1 MSAEKLI
8 TDHID
13 IWTSAVQAKSASGRG
28 SSKKRELYGIKKLR
42 ELILEL
48 AVRGK
53 LVPQDPMDEPA
64 SMLLERIAEE
74 KAQLV
79 KEKKIKKPKALPN
92 LSSENLPTLPDGW
105 AWAHVQD
112 ITKYVQRGKG
122 PKYADN
128 GSVRVVSQKC
138 VQNSGF
144 DIEPARYVE
153 DQSLESYQEER
164 YLQEKDLL
172 WNSTG
177 TGTVGRVNVLPVVD
191 SKSLVA
197 DSHVTV
203 LRPLLMSSRYIW
215 CFLMSPGVQARIN
228 PDHEFSLVSGST
240 KQVELNTS
248 SVVSLPVSVAPLNE
262 QCRIVAKVDE
272 LMALCDQLEQQTE
285 ASLDA
290 HQVLVETLLATLTNS
305 QDANELMVNWAR
317 ISEHFDTLFTTEQS
331 IDALK
336 QTILQLA
343 VMGKLVPQD
352 PTDEPAA
359 KLLERIAE
367 EKAQLVKEKK
377 IKKQKALPP
386 IAEDEKPFGLPNGWE
401 WCRLGSLI
409 NLISGQHLKPSE
421 YSETPLENGNPYI
434 TGPAEFGPIYPS
446 FSKYTTEKRALAESG
461 DVLITCKGAGLGKLN
476 KANQTLAISR
486 QLMSMQSICINEEFL
501 FAIADSKYDYFQS
514 KGVGIAIPG
523 ISREDVT
530 DLVVALPPITEQSA
544 IISKL
549 KDVFIIC
556 DQLKQRFFDS
566 QQTQLQLTDEIVRE
580 FVGTSEKK
588 TNMPKDKSNEMMIST
603 ILSITN
609 VSPDN
614 NSPIAL
620 IVKQEGGKADA
631 KEIWSKTQ
639 FSLPDF
645 YRQLKKEIEAGYIEM
660 PSPAITNN

>member
-1 MSAEKLI
+1 MFAEKLI

-53 LVPQDPMDEPA
+53 LVPQDPSDEPA
-64 SMLLERIAEE
+64 SVLLERIAAE
-74 KAQLV
+74 KEQLV

-92 LSSENLPTLPDGW
+92 LSLENLPALPDGW

-112 ITKYVQRGKG
+112 FTEYVQRGKG
-122 PKYADN
+122 PKYADK

-153 DQSLESYQEER
+153 DQSLENYQEER
-164 YLQEKDLL
+164 YLKEKDLL

-177 TGTVGRVNVLPVVD
+177 TGTVGRVNVLPVVE

-203 LRPLLMSSRYIW
+203 LRPLLMNSRYIW

-262 QCRIVAKVDE
+262 QHRIVAKVDE

-305 QDANELMVNWAR
+305 QDATELMANWAR

-331 IDALK
+331 IDQLK

-343 VMGKLVPQD
+343 VMGKLVLQD
-352 PTDEPAA
+352 PNDEPAA

-367 EKAQLVKEKK
+367 EKALLVKEKK
-377 IKKQKALPP
+377 IKKDKPQPF
-386 IAEDEKPFGLPNGWE
+386 ISEDGRLFELPNGWVWSNIGE
-401 WCRLGSLI
+401 TFLVTGGLQKTPKRTPVLNHYPYLAVANVQRGRLELDDLKRFEVTSEELERYRLMPGDLMVVEGNGSENEIGRCAIWSGEVQDCLHQNHLIKCRPLSLD
-409 NLISGQHLKPSE
+409 LSSW
-421 YSETPLENGNPYI
+421 
-434 TGPAEFGPIYPS
+434 
-446 FSKYTTEKRALAESG
+446 
-461 DVLITCKGAGLGKLN
+461 VL
-476 KANQTLAISR
+476 QTLNSP
-486 QLMSMQSICINEEFL
+486 F
-501 FAIADSKYDYFQS
+501 
-514 KGVGIAIPG
+514 GIAVMK
-523 ISREDVT
+523 SLAVT
-530 DLVVALPPITEQSA
+530 SSGLYNLSVGKIRSIAFPLPPLKEQHRIVA
-544 IISKL
+544 KVDGL
-549 KDVFIIC
+549 MALC
-556 DQLKQRFFDS
+556 DQLKSRLQTS
-566 QQTQLQLTDEIVRE
+566 QQTQL
-580 FVGTSEKK
+580 
-588 TNMPKDKSNEMMIST
+588 
-603 ILSITN
+603 
-609 VSPDN
+609 
-614 NSPIAL
+614 AL
-620 IVKQEGGKADA
+620 A
-631 KEIWSKTQ
+631 
-639 FSLPDF
+639 
-645 YRQLKKEIEAGYIEM
+645 EALVEQ
-660 PSPAITNN
+660 AL

>member
-53 LVPQDPMDEPA
+53 LVPQDPTDEPA
-64 SMLLERIAEE
+64 SVLLERIATE

-79 KEKKIKKPKALPN
+79 KEKKIKKPKALSN
-92 LSSENLPTLPDGW
+92 LSLENLPALPDGW

-112 ITKYVQRGKG
+112 FTEYVQRGKG
-122 PKYADN
+122 PKYADK

-153 DQSLESYQEER
+153 DQSLENYQEER
-164 YLQEKDLL
+164 YLKEKDLL

-177 TGTVGRVNVLPVVD
+177 TGTVGRVNVLPVVE

-203 LRPLLMSSRYIW
+203 LRPLLMNSRYIW

-262 QCRIVAKVDE
+262 QHRIVAKVDE
-272 LMALCDQLEQQTE
+272 LMALCDLLEQQTE

-305 QDANELMVNWAR
+305 QDATELMANWAR

-331 IDALK
+331 IDQLK

-352 PTDEPAA
+352 PNDEPAA

-386 IAEDEKPFGLPNGWE
+386 IAEDEKPFELPKGWE
-401 WCRLGSLI
+401 WCYLQDLFSVVTDGDHQAPPKADSGVPFLVIGNLNTGNIKFESCKFVPENYYQKLDWTRQPTKGDLLYTVTGSYGIPIVVTEDKPFCVQRHVAILNSTKNTPI
-409 NLISGQHLKPSE
+409 EFIRYALLSKYSFDFATSVATGIAQKTVPLSGLRRMPIPLPPKNEVVAILEKIELMMSICEQLKVHLK
-421 YSETPLENGNPYI
+421 
-434 TGPAEFGPIYPS
+434 
-446 FSKYTTEKRALAESG
+446 ES
-461 DVLITCKGAGLGKLN
+461 
-476 KANQTLAISR
+476 QT
-486 QLMSMQSICINEEFL
+486 
-501 FAIADSKYDYFQS
+501 
-514 KGVGIAIPG
+514 
-523 ISREDVT
+523 
-530 DLVVALPPITEQSA
+530 
-544 IISKL
+544 
-549 KDVFIIC
+549 
-556 DQLKQRFFDS
+556 
-566 QQTQLQLTDEIVRE
+566 TQLHLTDAIVE
-580 FVGTSEKK
+580 QAV
-588 TNMPKDKSNEMMIST
+588 
-603 ILSITN
+603 
-609 VSPDN
+609 
-614 NSPIAL
+614 
-620 IVKQEGGKADA
+620 
-631 KEIWSKTQ
+631 
-639 FSLPDF
+639 
-645 YRQLKKEIEAGYIEM
+645 
-660 PSPAITNN
+660 

>member
-1 MSAEKLI
+1 MFAEKLI

-53 LVPQDPMDEPA
+53 LVPQDPSDEPA
-64 SMLLERIAEE
+64 SVLLERIAAE

-79 KEKKIKKPKALPN
+79 KEKKIKKPKALSN
-92 LSSENLPTLPDGW
+92 LSLENLPALPDGW

-112 ITKYVQRGKG
+112 FTEYVQRGKG
-122 PKYADN
+122 PKYADK

-153 DQSLESYQEER
+153 DQSLENYQEER
-164 YLQEKDLL
+164 YLKEKDLL

-177 TGTVGRVNVLPVVD
+177 TGTVGRVNVLPVVE

-203 LRPLLMSSRYIW
+203 LRPLLMNSRYIW

-262 QCRIVAKVDE
+262 QHRIVAKVDE

-305 QDANELMVNWAR
+305 QDATELMANWAR

-331 IDALK
+331 IDQLK

-343 VMGKLVPQD
+343 VMGKLVLQD
-352 PTDEPAA
+352 PNDEPAA

-367 EKAQLVKEKK
+367 EKALLVKEKK
-377 IKKQKALPP
+377 IKK
-386 IAEDEKPFGLPNGWE
+386 EKPQPFISEDGRLFELPNGWVWSNIGE
-401 WCRLGSLI
+401 TFLVTGGLQKTPKRTPVLNHYPYLAVANVQRGRLELDDLKRFEVTSEELERYRLMPGDLMVVEGNGSENEIGRCAIWSGEVQDCLHQNHLIKCRPLSLD
-409 NLISGQHLKPSE
+409 LSSW
-421 YSETPLENGNPYI
+421 
-434 TGPAEFGPIYPS
+434 
-446 FSKYTTEKRALAESG
+446 
-461 DVLITCKGAGLGKLN
+461 VL
-476 KANQTLAISR
+476 QTLNSP
-486 QLMSMQSICINEEFL
+486 F
-501 FAIADSKYDYFQS
+501 
-514 KGVGIAIPG
+514 GIAVMK
-523 ISREDVT
+523 SLAVT
-530 DLVVALPPITEQSA
+530 SSGLYNLSVGKIRSIAFPLPPLKEQHRIVA
-544 IISKL
+544 KVDGL
-549 KDVFIIC
+549 MALC
-556 DQLKQRFFDS
+556 DQLKSRLQTS
-566 QQTQLQLTDEIVRE
+566 QQTQL
-580 FVGTSEKK
+580 
-588 TNMPKDKSNEMMIST
+588 
-603 ILSITN
+603 
-609 VSPDN
+609 
-614 NSPIAL
+614 AL
-620 IVKQEGGKADA
+620 A
-631 KEIWSKTQ
+631 
-639 FSLPDF
+639 
-645 YRQLKKEIEAGYIEM
+645 EALVEQ
-660 PSPAITNN
+660 AL

>member
-1 MSAEKLI
+1 MFAEKLI

-53 LVPQDPMDEPA
+53 LVPQDPSDEPA
-64 SMLLERIAEE
+64 SVLLERIAAE

-92 LSSENLPTLPDGW
+92 LSLENLPALPDGW

-112 ITKYVQRGKG
+112 FTEYVQRGKG
-122 PKYADN
+122 PKYADK

-153 DQSLESYQEER
+153 DQSLENYQEER
-164 YLQEKDLL
+164 YLKEKDLL

-177 TGTVGRVNVLPVVD
+177 TGTVGRVNVLPVVE

-203 LRPLLMSSRYIW
+203 LRPLLMNSRYIW

-262 QCRIVAKVDE
+262 QHRIVAKVDE

-305 QDANELMVNWAR
+305 QDATELMANWAR

-331 IDALK
+331 IDQLK

-343 VMGKLVPQD
+343 VMGKLVLQD
-352 PTDEPAA
+352 PNDEPAA

-367 EKAQLVKEKK
+367 EKVLLVKEKK
-377 IKKQKALPP
+377 IKK
-386 IAEDEKPFGLPNGWE
+386 EKPQPFISEDGRLFELPNGWVWSNIGE
-401 WCRLGSLI
+401 TFLVTGGLQKTPKRTPVLNHYPYLAVANVQRGRLELDDLKRFEVTSEELERYRLMPGDLMVVEGNGSENEIGRCAIWSGEVKDCLHQNHLIKCRPLSLD
-409 NLISGQHLKPSE
+409 LSSW
-421 YSETPLENGNPYI
+421 
-434 TGPAEFGPIYPS
+434 
-446 FSKYTTEKRALAESG
+446 
-461 DVLITCKGAGLGKLN
+461 VL
-476 KANQTLAISR
+476 QTLNSP
-486 QLMSMQSICINEEFL
+486 F
-501 FAIADSKYDYFQS
+501 
-514 KGVGIAIPG
+514 GIAVMK
-523 ISREDVT
+523 SLAVT
-530 DLVVALPPITEQSA
+530 SSGLYNLSVGKIRSIAFPLPPLKEQHRIVA
-544 IISKL
+544 KVDGL
-549 KDVFIIC
+549 MALC
-556 DQLKQRFFDS
+556 DQLKSRLQTS
-566 QQTQLQLTDEIVRE
+566 QQTQL
-580 FVGTSEKK
+580 
-588 TNMPKDKSNEMMIST
+588 
-603 ILSITN
+603 
-609 VSPDN
+609 
-614 NSPIAL
+614 AL
-620 IVKQEGGKADA
+620 A
-631 KEIWSKTQ
+631 
-639 FSLPDF
+639 
-645 YRQLKKEIEAGYIEM
+645 EALVEQ
-660 PSPAITNN
+660 AL